1 MNPKPITE
9 FAFSINEQ
17 PQTTIAEAEVNAQ
30 LLGVKKPKKEKAPK
44 VAKDLN
50 FVVTVNDAEVVKTL
64 DIFQAEEAVKTAKKA
79 KQLPVVTKGA
89 KLIGLTSFSS
99 MCSVARRKLK

>member
-1 MNPKPITE
+1 
-9 FAFSINEQ
+9 
-17 PQTTIAEAEVNAQ
+17 
-30 LLGVKKPKKEKAPK
+30 
-44 VAKDLN
+44 
-50 FVVTVNDAEVVKTL
+50 VTVNDAEVVKTL